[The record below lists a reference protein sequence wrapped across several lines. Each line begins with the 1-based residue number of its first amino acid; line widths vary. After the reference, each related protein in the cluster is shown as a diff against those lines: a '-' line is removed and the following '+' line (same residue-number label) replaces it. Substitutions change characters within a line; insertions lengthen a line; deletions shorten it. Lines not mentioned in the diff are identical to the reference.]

1 MHAGGGAGGD
11 DGQLRGWGEGSRGRW
26 RKPLRV
32 LVHGKGP
39 EGASL
44 ERRSGVL
51 DTLES
56 EQSIVGVNLGGV
68 SARIYALRALDQ
80 VDLTIVIPNALCPR
94 GQWQCPSDS
103 DRM

>member
-1 MHAGGGAGGD
+1 MTQSD
-11 DGQLRGWGEGSRGRW
+11 VTKYCFSEVEGSCITFV
-26 RKPLRV
+26 KLRAA
-32 LVHGKGP
+32 
-39 EGASL
+39 EFS
-44 ERRSGVL
+44 EQCDQVL

-80 VDLTIVIPNALCPR
+80 VDLTIVIPNAICPR
-94 GQWQCPSDS
+94 WQWQCPSDS